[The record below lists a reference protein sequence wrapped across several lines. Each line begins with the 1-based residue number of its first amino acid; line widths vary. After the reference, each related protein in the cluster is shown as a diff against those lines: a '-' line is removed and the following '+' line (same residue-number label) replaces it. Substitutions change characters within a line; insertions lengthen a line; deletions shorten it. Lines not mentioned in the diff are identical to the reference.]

1 MCECFLSQFYIVI
14 REQLSMHKWR
24 QTSCVDK
31 WNCALFQP
39 ETPASGHSVIR
50 GLPLPCSFS
59 VYKQRERRMVD
70 APWRHP
76 SLYFDLPIPKLF
88 SYRPRNTT
96 HQSSPVFK
104 LQSEQARMHST
115 SNTLLF
121 LLPHVTHVS
130 SGSRNCNNI
139 NLSFARELRVSPAKM
154 VGEKNNHLRW
164 TLRTI

>member
-1 MCECFLSQFYIVI
+1 MKTDILCWQVKLRIV
-14 REQLSMHKWR
+14 S
-24 QTSCVDK
+24 T
-31 WNCALFQP
+31 WN
-39 ETPASGHSVIR
+39 SSIR

-59 VYKQRERRMVD
+59 VYKQKERRMVD

-88 SYRPRNTT
+88 SYRARNTT
-96 HQSSPVFK
+96 HQSSLVFK
-104 LQSEQARMHST
+104 LQSEQARVHST

-154 VGEKNNHLRW
+154 VGEKITISDEHYEQSRRY
-164 TLRTI
+164 RTIPR